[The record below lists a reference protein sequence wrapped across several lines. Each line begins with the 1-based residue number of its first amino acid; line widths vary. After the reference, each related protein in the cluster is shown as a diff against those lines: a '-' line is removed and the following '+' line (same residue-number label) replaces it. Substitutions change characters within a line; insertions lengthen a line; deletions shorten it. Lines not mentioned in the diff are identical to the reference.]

1 MNRKIVGDLGQFIKM
16 RYGVEIGAD
25 NITLMRKFVE
35 LTQEIDKQVL
45 DTYFGWDQKQGKDG
59 GYWTQQLQFEKR
71 QSGRRMVDYIN
82 SMSTESTIL
91 DVGCGD
97 NEFKQHFGDRLVGID
112 PFNKRADI
120 VVSIED
126 FRPKHQFDIV
136 LALGSINFGD
146 RTVIAQQVAKVVG
159 LCKPGGKIFWRCNPG
174 ITHDH
179 DRAKWI
185 DFFEWSEE
193 NIQQFATESNCKVNQ
208 IGWDHPN
215 TEEVRWGNRLYSEWT
230 KSVFRSPPKQ

>member
-1 MNRKIVGDLGQFIKM
+1 MNRKIINDLGQFIKM
-16 RYGVEIGAD
+16 RYGVEFEG
-25 NITLMRKFVE
+25 NIPLLARFVDVVA
-35 LTQEIDKQVL
+35 EIDKSVL
-45 DTYFGWDQKQGKDG
+45 GTYFGWDQSQGKEG

-71 QSGRRMVDYIN
+71 RTGKQMVEYIN

-97 NEFKQHFGDRLVGID
+97 NEFKQHFGDRLHGID
-112 PFNKRADI
+112 PFNKRADEL
-120 VVSIED
+120 VSIENYQ
-126 FRPKHQFDIV
+126 PKQLFDVV

-146 RTVIAQQVAKVVG
+146 HSTISKQVAKVVA

-174 ITHDH
+174 ITHNH

-193 NIQQFATESNCKVNQ
+193 NIQQFATEHNCKVVET
-208 IGWDHPN
+208 GWDHP
-215 TEEVRWGNRLYSEWT
+215 ESDKIRWGNRLYSEWT
-230 KSVFRSPPKQ
+230 KSAFRTPPKQ